1 MGSAK
6 ICNQPRNHSLE
17 DWLGYESIYWDN
29 TFMNS
34 CRRVTV
40 LNRLKGLAC
49 DGWYPNLD
57 FVVAKRSFGFNFE
70 AGPWDI
76 SNGRGAECRAKLS
89 SDLNFFLELL
99 LIDYELVSYREK
111 FWKIL
116 GWTPGQTDLPIHDL
130 PCIWEFQGP
139 NWRGCHREVPIP
151 WCWEFQVQAKP
162 NCWV

>member
-6 ICNQPRNHSLE
+6 ICNQPRSHSLE
-17 DWLGYESIYWDN
+17 DCLGYESIYWDN
-29 TFMNS
+29 TSINS
-34 CRRVTV
+34 CRRVAV

-49 DGWYPNLD
+49 NGWYPNLD
-57 FVVAKRSFGFNFE
+57 FVEAKRSFSFNFE
-70 AGPWDI
+70 QAPEIYWMEGEP
-76 SNGRGAECRAKLS
+76 NVGLS
-89 SDLNFFLELL
+89 LVPTGIFLELL

-111 FWKIL
+111 FRKIP